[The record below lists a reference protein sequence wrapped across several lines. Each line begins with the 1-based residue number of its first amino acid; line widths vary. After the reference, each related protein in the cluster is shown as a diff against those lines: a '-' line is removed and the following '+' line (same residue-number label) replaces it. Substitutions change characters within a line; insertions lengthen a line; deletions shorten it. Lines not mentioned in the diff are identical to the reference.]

1 LFALACNLAQAGAED
16 NGGDV
21 GEDLDENT
29 AEAMEFEKMQVDDD
43 LDEAMADASKV
54 KKSRSRPLHWKTE
67 YLVYCFFVRCNIS
80 MTRIAAL
87 FGIGRNLV
95 HDIVYAWANML
106 CDTLTKAFP
115 TPTRSQMLRAY
126 PKSVMKKFGHLHI
139 FMLLDATEIFAQVA
153 SMKSVNAILYS
164 AYKHHSTIKWLIG
177 CDPIGTVWDDSI
189 SDGYPGAI
197 SDPIQTI
204 VTDILAQI
212 PFGF

>member
-1 LFALACNLAQAGAED
+1 LFALACNLAQAGTED

-87 FGIGRNLV
+87 FGIGRILV
-95 HDIVYAWANML
+95 HDIVYAWANTL
-106 CDTLTKAFP
+106 CDTLAKAFP

-126 PKSVMKKFGHLHI
+126 PKSVMKSLDMHI
-139 FMLLDATEIFAQVA
+139 FSCYWTQRRFLRRLHQ
-153 SMKSVNAILYS
+153 
-164 AYKHHSTIKWLIG
+164 
-177 CDPIGTVWDDSI
+177 
-189 SDGYPGAI
+189 
-197 SDPIQTI
+197 
-204 VTDILAQI
+204 
-212 PFGF
+212 